1 MGLIGMLGLIVLAVF
16 VILLYFVITGIKQKN
31 WKRIVFP
38 ILGFV
43 VTIVLLYIGLVFF
56 ITSSRL

>member
-31 WKRIVFP
+31 WKRIDLP

-43 VTIVLLYIGLVFF
+43 VTIVLLYIGLIFF
-56 ITSSRL
+56 ITSM

>member
-16 VILLYFVITGIKQKN
+16 VIVLYFVTGIKQKN

-56 ITSSRL
+56 ITSM

>member
-1 MGLIGMLGLIVLAVF
+1 MLGLIVLAVF

-56 ITSSRL
+56 ITSM

>member
-16 VILLYFVITGIKQKN
+16 VILLYFVITGIKRKN

-56 ITSSRL
+56 ITSM

>member
-1 MGLIGMLGLIVLAVF
+1 MGFIGMLGLIVLAAF

-38 ILGFV
+38 IIGFV

-56 ITSSRL
+56 ITSM

>member
-31 WKRIVFP
+31 WKRIVLP

-56 ITSSRL
+56 ITSM